1 MEGPQKMTANKEE
14 IISRLT
20 ETRKE
25 VLNRFPFYG
34 DLLMKL
40 KFTMAP
46 CKTAATDMRRLIFDP
61 LFVERISDE
70 ELEFT
75 MIHEVLHCVLQHV
88 IRSKGKNPMLFNVAA
103 DTVVNSIILYST
115 GRSDFWIDGCKL
127 MHTTPDGKEG
137 HLFSVEEVYEQ
148 LTKKYANLISDVDSL
163 LEEIESSY
171 GVTIDDHGIW
181 NIVPLESSLP
191 DEWKK
196 ILIVAARSVG
206 SLADVPQS
214 VRSVIEDYE
223 HEARLDWKG
232 ILRDFIHITCD
243 TYDYTFLPND
253 RRFSEDF
260 IIPSF
265 SEVTGNAIEDLWFLV
280 DTSGSI
286 SKEML
291 SVVWEEI
298 KNAISLFSHFK
309 GQISFFDTSV
319 TEPQAFDDFEG
330 LNEIKPV
337 GGGGTSFKAIFEYL
351 KDNMEDTLPVAI
363 VIMTD
368 GEALYPEEEES
379 MGIPVLWIL
388 VDNQTDAPWGQT
400 VHLSMD

>member
-1 MEGPQKMTANKEE
+1 MEGTHKITVNKEK

-25 VLNRFPFYG
+25 VLNKHPFYG
-34 DLLMKL
+34 DMLMKL

-61 LFVERISDE
+61 GFVDRISDE

-75 MIHEVLHCVLQHV
+75 MIHEVIHCALQHV
-88 IRSKGKNPMLFNVAA
+88 MRSKGKNPLLFNVAA
-103 DTVVNSIILYST
+103 DIVVNSLILYST
-115 GRSDFWIDGCKL
+115 GRSDFWLDGCKL
-127 MHTTPDGKEG
+127 MHTTPDGREG
-137 HLFSVEEVYEQ
+137 YLFSVEEVYKQ
-148 LTKKYANLISDVDSL
+148 LIKKHEKLISDVNSL
-163 LEEIESSY
+163 LEEIESTY
-171 GVTIDDHGIW
+171 GVTIDDHRIW
-181 NIVPLESSLP
+181 DIVPLESSLP

-196 ILIVAARSVG
+196 ILISAGRNAG
-206 SLADVPQS
+206 SLVDVPQ
-214 VRSVIEDYE
+214 VIRSVIEDYE
-223 HEARLDWKG
+223 YETGLDWKT

-253 RRFSEDF
+253 RRFSDGF

-265 SEVTGNAIEDLWFLV
+265 SEVIGNSIEDLWFLV

-291 SVVWEEI
+291 SMVWEEI
-298 KNAISLFSHFK
+298 KNAISLFSYFK
-309 GQISFFDTSV
+309 CQISFFDTLV
-319 TEPQAFDDFEG
+319 TEPQAFEDVDT

-351 KDNMEDTLPVAI
+351 KNNIEDTLPVAI

-368 GEALYPEEEES
+368 GEAIYPGEEES

-388 VDNQTDAPWGQT
+388 IDSTIDAPWGQT
-400 VHLSMD
+400 VHLGMN